1 LETQGTASPPLRFLI
16 LALIHRPRGTCPLP
30 REVSFFRGGST
41 YGTYHLNGGRRHLFW
56 APDDHL
62 ILDSMP
68 YVATDVDHDDV
79 DLHGPSR

>member
-1 LETQGTASPPLRFLI
+1 M
-16 LALIHRPRGTCPLP
+16 
-30 REVSFFRGGST
+30 SFFRGGST